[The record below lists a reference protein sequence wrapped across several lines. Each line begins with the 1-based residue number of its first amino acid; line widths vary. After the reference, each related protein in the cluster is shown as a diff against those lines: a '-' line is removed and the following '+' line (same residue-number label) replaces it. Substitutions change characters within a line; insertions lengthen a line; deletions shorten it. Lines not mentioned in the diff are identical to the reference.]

1 MTIHVITDSTADLSA
16 STCKELEIAVVP
28 AIVRFGNDTFRDGV
42 DMTTDDFY
50 ERMVTSPVYPCTS
63 QPSPEDFSITFR
75 KVSAMSQGIV
85 SIHSTSKLSGIYNSA
100 LQGKN
105 SISETCP
112 ITVLDS
118 SFTSVG
124 LGLVV
129 LAAAKAAKAGAMMN
143 EVIAEA
149 RKAISEIKMIGI
161 VDNLEYLIRG
171 GRISRLKGTASKL
184 LGVKPLLIFKEG
196 EIVQSGLVRTF
207 NHGVRKIAEF
217 VENQTRITALAIAH
231 SRIPHR
237 VTELK
242 EQLTHL
248 IILEPILVSE
258 LGPALGSHGGPG
270 VLMVAVRTNTP

>member
-1 MTIHVITDSTADLSA
+1 MPIHVITDSTADLPIPI
-16 STCKELEIAVVP
+16 CEKLEITIVP
-28 AIVRFGNDTFRDGV
+28 AIVRFGNEILRDGI
-42 DMTTDDFY
+42 DITPDDLY
-50 ERMVTSPVYPCTS
+50 TRMENAKIHPYTS
-63 QPSPEDFSITFR
+63 QPSPEDFAIAFR
-75 KVSAMSQGIV
+75 KVSATSEGIV

-100 LQGKN
+100 LQGKT
-105 SISETCP
+105 IFGKTCP
-112 ITVLDS
+112 IGVLDS
-118 SFTSVG
+118 CFTSVG

-171 GRISRLKGTASKL
+171 GRVGRLKGTASKL

-196 EIVQSGLVRTF
+196 EIVQLGLVRTF

-217 VENQTRITALAIAH
+217 VEGQTSVAALAIAH
-231 SRIPHR
+231 SRIPNR

-248 IILEPILVSE
+248 IMREPIVVSE
-258 LGPALGSHGGPG
+258 LGPALGVHGGPG
-270 VLMVAVRTNTP
+270 VLMVAVRV